1 MREMKES
8 GIPGIGQ
15 IPASWQITKLYGL
28 LSEHS
33 DTYVS
38 KRDGYLPL
46 LSVSEYYGVADRK
59 NKIGQDEFLT
69 RADTLEGYKKC
80 KKGDIISNIM
90 LAWKGALGESPIDGI
105 VSPAYCVYTPKK
117 HVNSHYL
124 QYLLRTKAYCDNY
137 RVNSSGIIMS
147 RLRLYSPQFLHL
159 QTIQPPN
166 TEQKAIADYLDVK
179 CAYINALQQDLQAE
193 IETLQAYK
201 KSLITRAVTQ
211 GLDSHVEMKDS
222 GVEWMGKINSNWKFC
237 RLRYLLKEP
246 LKYGASESG
255 VDYSDALP
263 RYIRITDIKD
273 DNSLKEAGKL
283 SLTFEQAKGYLL
295 KEDTIL
301 FARSGATVGKT
312 FLYKPEYGLAAF
324 AGYLI
329 SAVPDSQKLLAKWLY
344 YYTNSGIY
352 WNCEC

>member
-105 VSPAYCVYTPKK
+105 VGS
-117 HVNSHYL
+117 
-124 QYLLRTKAYCDNY
+124 
-137 RVNSSGIIMS
+137 
-147 RLRLYSPQFLHL
+147 
-159 QTIQPPN
+159 
-166 TEQKAIADYLDVK
+166 VK
-179 CAYINALQQDLQAE
+179 YF
-193 IETLQAYK
+193 
-201 KSLITRAVTQ
+201 V
-211 GLDSHVEMKDS
+211 
-222 GVEWMGKINSNWKFC
+222 
-237 RLRYLLKEP
+237 
-246 LKYGASESG
+246 
-255 VDYSDALP
+255 
-263 RYIRITDIKD
+263 
-273 DNSLKEAGKL
+273 
-283 SLTFEQAKGYLL
+283 
-295 KEDTIL
+295 
-301 FARSGATVGKT
+301 
-312 FLYKPEYGLAAF
+312 
-324 AGYLI
+324 
-329 SAVPDSQKLLAKWLY
+329 
-344 YYTNSGIY
+344 
-352 WNCEC
+352 